1 MGKSAAQDELAA
13 LVKLTFPT
21 SDVKQEMSIGK
32 LIVSHGFTIDEITKE
47 LGHRPHRMFIDIY
60 LSSSEQECAFEYNG
74 EQHYRKAGVMSATSS
89 SLHWNQEL
97 DAEKAWILGR
107 IGIPL
112 VTVPFDLNIDS
123 SVIRH
128 MYEDAIADNE
138 AIKTDMLACSV
149 CGRLFPNNRLK
160 NGICMS
166 CREATEAETEY
177 DRFGIPRGMY
187 GDDGTNDEFDS
198 DSTELWRMS
207 SEERKEALRERRREA
222 YRQYKKSPQYQ
233 AKKEAARQERK
244 KRYQEEKR
252 KRHQ

>member
-1 MGKSAAQDELAA
+1 MDFRL
-13 LVKLTFPT
+13 LVMLLPFR
-21 SDVKQEMSIGK
+21 QRG
-32 LIVSHGFTIDEITKE
+32 
-47 LGHRPHRMFIDIY
+47 
-60 LSSSEQECAFEYNG
+60 
-74 EQHYRKAGVMSATSS
+74 
-89 SLHWNQEL
+89 
-97 DAEKAWILGR
+97 
-107 IGIPL
+107 
-112 VTVPFDLNIDS
+112 VTVKSGALTLCNHEPL
-123 SVIRH
+123 
-128 MYEDAIADNE
+128 
-138 AIKTDMLACSV
+138 
-149 CGRLFPNNRLK
+149 
-160 NGICMS
+160 
-166 CREATEAETEY
+166 REATEAETEY